1 MKKVKDINEYLC
13 IYSSQKQAIMN
24 NPANKDKKR
33 DDILSREPEDDEFSS
48 ALDSFPMQAALGI
61 YTMNRHTEKTENE
74 DR

>member
-1 MKKVKDINEYLC
+1 
-13 IYSSQKQAIMN
+13 MN

-33 DDILSREPEDDEFSS
+33 DDILSKEPKDDEFSS